1 MINNSNLVGR
11 LTKDIDLHYTKS
23 DKAVA
28 SFTLAS
34 QRNYTNANGEYEA
47 DFIDCVIWGKPAE
60 SLERNTKKGMLIGV
74 TGPLRKRSYQN
85 KEGNQVYV
93 TEILVETYQQME
105 FLPKEQADREG
116 KEQPVKQSNLQNR
129 LADDDPFASISRPI
143 NFNDEDLPF

>member
-11 LTKDIDLHYTKS
+11 LTKDIDLHYTKT

-105 FLPKEQADREG
+105 FLPKEQ
-116 KEQPVKQSNLQNR
+116 PVKQSNLQNR

>member
-1 MINNSNLVGR
+1 
-11 LTKDIDLHYTKS
+11 
-23 DKAVA
+23 
-28 SFTLAS
+28 
-34 QRNYTNANGEYEA
+34 
-47 DFIDCVIWGKPAE
+47 
-60 SLERNTKKGMLIGV
+60 MLIGV

-105 FLPKEQADREG
+105 FLPKEQADTEG